1 MTIRTRLT
9 LWYAGIMFVSLLVMG
24 ALVYHEFAPEPHAD
38 SAQKVGEDEGDL
50 REVLR
55 IIFWCGVPAGLLAL
69 CGGWWIMRKALAP
82 VATLTQTAGNINE
95 GNLSQ
100 RIPRTQNGDEF
111 DRLTE
116 VFNSMLAR
124 LDDSFNRIREFTLHA
139 SHELKTPLTVLRG
152 ETETA
157 LRDASLSIA
166 EHERAASQLDELRR
180 LTRIVDGLTLLAKA
194 DAGQVELTLEPLRLD
209 ELVRDCFADLQILA
223 EPQHIKVE
231 LEVCEE
237 ISVRGD
243 RHRLRQL
250 LLNLADNA
258 VKYNQPGGTVT
269 MSLRCAEKIAEF
281 KITNTGAGIPP
292 KILPRVFDRFFRG
305 DPAHHSIGTPVSDP
319 ASFRTNKS
327 HRAGSETGAPLPSPD
342 SPPAR
347 ETSVDGCGLGLSIAR
362 WIVSAHGGKIQIASV
377 PLQSTIVTVQLPTA

>member
-9 LWYAGIMFVSLLVMG
+9 LWYAGIMFVSLLIMG
-24 ALVYHEFAPEPHAD
+24 VLVYHEFAPEPHAD
-38 SAQKVGEDEGDL
+38 GGQKVSEDEGDL

-69 CGGWWIMRKALAP
+69 GGGWWIMRKALAP
-82 VATLTQTAGNINE
+82 VATLTQTAARINE
-95 GNLSQ
+95 SNLSQ
-100 RIPRTQNGDEF
+100 RISRTQNGDEF

-124 LDDSFNRIREFTLHA
+124 LDESFARIREFTLHA

-157 LRDASLSIA
+157 LRDENISAT
-166 EHERAASQLDELRR
+166 ERERANSQLEELRR
-180 LTRIVDGLTLLAKA
+180 LTQIVDGLTLLAKA
-194 DAGQVELTLEPLRLD
+194 DAGQVALNLESVHLA
-209 ELVRDCFADLQILA
+209 ELVRDSFADLQILA
-223 EPQHIKVE
+223 EPQQIKVE
-231 LEVCEE
+231 LAACEE

-258 VKYNQPGGTVT
+258 VKYNQPKGQVT
-269 MSLRCAEKIAEF
+269 MSLRRADGLAEI

-292 KILPRVFDRFFRG
+292 EILPRVFDRFFRG
-305 DPAHHSIGTPVSDP
+305 DSAHGNEI
-319 ASFRTNKS
+319 
-327 HRAGSETGAPLPSPD
+327 E
-342 SPPAR
+342 
-347 ETSVDGCGLGLSIAR
+347 GCGLGLSIAQ
-362 WIVSAHGGKIQIASV
+362 WIVSAHSGKIQIASV
-377 PLQSTIVTVQLPTA
+377 SSQSTIVTVHLPTA